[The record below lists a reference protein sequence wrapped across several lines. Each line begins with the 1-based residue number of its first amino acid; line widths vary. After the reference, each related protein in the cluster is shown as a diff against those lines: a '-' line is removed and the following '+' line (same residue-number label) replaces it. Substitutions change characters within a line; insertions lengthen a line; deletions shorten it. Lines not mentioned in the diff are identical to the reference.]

1 MTDFIVI
8 AKTNDIA
15 EGTIKGFNLAGKD
28 ILVAKVDGK
37 FYAAIGRCPH
47 MQGYLSRGKLNGTI
61 VTCPVHGS
69 QFDLKTGKVV
79 RWVKGKGLISTMGKL
94 MSALGLAAKE
104 EKPLAIYE
112 VKVEGDQ
119 VMLSFDK

>member
-1 MTDFIVI
+1 M
-8 AKTNDIA
+8 
-15 EGTIKGFNLAGKD
+15 KGFNMEGKD

-47 MQGYLSRGKLNGTI
+47 MQDYLSRGKLHGTI
-61 VTCPVHGS
+61 ITCPVHGS
-69 QFDLKTGKVV
+69 QCDLKTGKVI

-94 MSALGLAAKE
+94 MSAFGLAAKK

-112 VKVEGDQ
+112 VKVEGES
-119 VMLSFDK
+119 VMGKF